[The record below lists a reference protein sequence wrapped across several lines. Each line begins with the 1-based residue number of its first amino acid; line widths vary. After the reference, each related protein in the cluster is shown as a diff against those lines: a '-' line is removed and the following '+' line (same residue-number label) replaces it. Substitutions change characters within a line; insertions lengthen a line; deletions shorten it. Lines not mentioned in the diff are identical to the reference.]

1 MTSPCPS
8 CGVAERDTLLTHA
21 TIALMAKNRRLR
33 LAMAQINV
41 VVGDLDGNAAKIIEW
56 MDKARAMEADIVT
69 FPELALTGYPPEDLL
84 LKPQFVEANLKV
96 LDDVRRAA
104 TGLTAIVGFV
114 DRRDDIYNAAA
125 ILGDGQLAG
134 VYHKAY
140 LPNYGVFDEFRYF
153 QVGRLSPLVQ
163 IGDVRIGLSIC
174 EDIWYPDGPVVDQVL
189 GGAEVLINISSSP
202 FHAGKRL
209 WRERMLATR
218 AGDNIAIVAYNN
230 LVGGQDELVFDGDSL
245 VFDETGQLL
254 ARGPQFE
261 EDLIVVDLDLDA
273 VFRRRLHDPRRRQL
287 EVETESAQSVVS
299 LPQPVVDKKPIPN
312 REVIEPLSEEAEIYG
327 ALVLGTRDYV
337 RKNSF
342 EKVVLGLSGGV
353 DSALTATVA
362 VDALGS
368 ANVVGVMMPS
378 GFSSEGSVTDSDAL
392 GANLGIRLITIP
404 ISEIMSAYD
413 AGLGDVF
420 SDCDPDVTE
429 ENVQARIRGNI
440 VMALSNKFGWLVL
453 STGNKS
459 EVSAGYCTLY
469 GDMAG
474 GFAVLKDVMKTT
486 VFRLATYSNVTAGR
500 ERIPKA
506 IIEKPPSAELRP
518 DQKDTD
524 SLPPYDLLDPVIEAY
539 VEQDRS
545 VEEMLD
551 MGFDAEIVRR
561 VVGLVDLS
569 EYKRRQAAPG
579 VKITPR
585 AFGRDRRMPIT
596 NRFRN

>member
-1 MTSPCPS
+1 
-8 CGVAERDTLLTHA
+8 
-21 TIALMAKNRRLR
+21 
-33 LAMAQINV
+33 MAQINV

-218 AGDNIAIVAYNN
+218 AGDNIAIVVYNN